1 MNKSASAAAL
11 GYAAFALTLWM
22 NSMIPAGWFDPADAM
37 PPHLMA
43 IVLGGCVMAAA
54 GFLQALRGQA
64 VDATLFLC
72 FAAFWWVAALSARLT
87 VGDSP
92 PYSPG
97 MLGWYYIAWA
107 FLAFCVWLAAC
118 RDGIARMLFA
128 LGLCLSLFALALAE
142 WLRLGALEVLGG
154 YLGLVT
160 AIVGIYIAAAE
171 MVNHASGHTI
181 LPLGETGN
189 PDSPTSNR

>member
-1 MNKSASAAAL
+1 MNKSAPAAAL

-37 PPHLMA
+37 FAHLMA

-64 VDATLFLC
+64 IDATLFLC
-72 FAAFWWVAALSARLT
+72 FAAYWWVAALTARLT
-87 VGDSP
+87 IGGAP
-92 PYSPG
+92 PYSAG
-97 MLGWYYIAWA
+97 MLGWYYIVWS

-118 RDGIARMLFA
+118 RDGVARMLFA
-128 LGLCLSLFALALAE
+128 LGLCLSLFAFALAE
-142 WLRLGALEVLGG
+142 WLHLGALEVLGG

-160 AIVGIYIAAAE
+160 AVVGIYIAGAE
-171 MVNHASGHTI
+171 MVNSTSGHTI
-181 LPLGETGN
+181 LPLGETGAE
-189 PDSPTSNR
+189 PPPRS